1 MAVPP
6 AAAATRPG
14 PVIVLLALAAFGSAR
29 SMRVL
34 DAALPK
40 LADDFGIGIH
50 GAANV
55 ITVFAI
61 AYGCLQV
68 VYGPSGDRFGK
79 LTVIALACIGGAL
92 ASLACALAP
101 GYSAL
106 LFARFAA
113 GATMAAMIPL
123 SMAWIG
129 DNVAYEERQPVLAR
143 FLTGQI
149 AGLASGQA
157 AGGVASELASWRLPF
172 WGLAVWFVVV
182 ALLLGREARAP
193 RHRLVRRTG
202 GNAAYGLVAQCKSVL
217 AQAWARRVLITVFL
231 EGVTLYGPFAFFAT
245 HLHVK
250 HGLSL
255 SAAGLMLMSF
265 AVGGMSYALASRIL
279 LGRFGEAGLA
289 RNGGLLLGISIAV
302 LGLAPNVIPAPLF
315 ALPALFGAGLGFYML
330 HNTLQINATQM
341 APASRG
347 TAVALF
353 ASCFFLGQS
362 VGVALGGFAVER
374 AGTTPV
380 IALGAVGVALVGV
393 GFSNL
398 RARRGK
404 VAGPTTILDPSGDS
418 ADAGK
423 ELGARSR
430 GRPRQ

>member
-1 MAVPP
+1 MIDSVASPL
-6 AAAATRPG
+6 ANASRTIARPG
-14 PVIVLLALAAFGSAR
+14 PVIVLLALAAFGSAM

-50 GAANV
+50 NTANV

-79 LTVIALACIGGAL
+79 LTVIALACIGGAI
-92 ASLACALAP
+92 ASLGCALAP
-101 GYSAL
+101 NFNAL
-106 LFARFAA
+106 LVARFAA

-123 SMAWIG
+123 AMAWIG

-149 AGLASGQA
+149 AGLAAGQA
-157 AGGVASELASWRLPF
+157 AGGIASELASWRLPF

-182 ALLLGREARAP
+182 AVLLGRQARAP
-193 RHRLVRRTG
+193 AHRFASRTDDD
-202 GNAAYGLVAQCKSVL
+202 AAYGLVAQCRSVL

-231 EGVTLYGPFAFFAT
+231 EGVALYGPFAFFAT

-250 HGLSL
+250 HDLSL
-255 SAAGLMLMSF
+255 SAAGLMLMAF
-265 AVGGMSYALASRIL
+265 AAGGMSYAFGSRVL
-279 LGRFGEAGLA
+279 VSRLGEAGLA
-289 RNGGLLLGISIAV
+289 RNGALLLGIGIAV
-302 LGLAPNVIPAPLF
+302 IGLAPNTIPAGVF
-315 ALPALFGAGLGFYML
+315 ALPALFCAGLGFYML

-362 VGVALGGFAVER
+362 VGVAFGAFAVER
-374 AGTTPV
+374 VGTTPV
-380 IALGAVGVALVGV
+380 IAAGAVCVALVGV
-393 GFSNL
+393 GFSKL
-398 RARRGK
+398 CARRGNVSK
-404 VAGPTTILDPSGDS
+404 S
-418 ADAGK
+418 
-423 ELGARSR
+423 
-430 GRPRQ
+430 

>member
-1 MAVPP
+1 
-6 AAAATRPG
+6 
-14 PVIVLLALAAFGSAR
+14 
-29 SMRVL
+29 MRVL

-40 LADDFGIGIH
+40 LADDYGIGIH
-50 GAANV
+50 SAANV

-79 LTVIALACIGGAL
+79 LTVIALACIGGAI
-92 ASLACALAP
+92 ASLGCALAP
-101 GYSAL
+101 NFSML
-106 LFARFAA
+106 LVARSAA

-123 SMAWIG
+123 AMAWIG

-149 AGLASGQA
+149 AGLAAGQA
-157 AGGVASELASWRLPF
+157 AGGVASELATWRLPF
-172 WGLAVWFVVV
+172 WGLAAWFVVV
-182 ALLLGREARAP
+182 ALLIGRQARAP
-193 RHRLVRRTG
+193 GHRFARRSDAD
-202 GNAAYGLVAQCKSVL
+202 AAYGLVAQCRSVL

-231 EGVTLYGPFAFFAT
+231 EGVALYGPFAFFAT

-255 SAAGLMLMSF
+255 SAAGLMLMAF
-265 AVGGMSYALASRIL
+265 AAGGMSYAFGSRVL
-279 LGRFGEAGLA
+279 LGRLGEAGLA
-289 RNGGLLLGISIAV
+289 RNGALLLGIAIAV
-302 LGLAPNVIPAPLF
+302 IGLMPNTIPAAVF

-362 VGVALGGFAVER
+362 VGVAFGAFAVER
-374 AGTTPV
+374 VGTSPV
-380 IALGAVGVALVGV
+380 IAIGAVGVALVGV
-393 GFSNL
+393 GFSKL
-398 RARRGK
+398 CARR
-404 VAGPTTILDPSGDS
+404 
-418 ADAGK
+418 
-423 ELGARSR
+423 R
-430 GRPRQ
+430 GVTH